1 MSTTTQSKSK
11 ETTTLILAC
20 PFIQADGK
28 PNGELFSLNCSEFS
42 KSIGEVISQ
51 TNDAFSFRFEGET
64 VTIPS
69 GKTKDG
75 KERFFSVV
83 KQVVNAI
90 FAGKENSD
98 KATDKNHVAILKSL
112 PGFHFADLSRLSV
125 LEGVTIRLKNLTSE
139 NRLARNVTRNIEENK
154 VLIQRTGT
162 ANKLNKIMKEQGL
175 SAAIA
180 ELEAMKKAKA
190 DCGIK
195 LLELKK

>member
-1 MSTTTQSKSK
+1 MSTKTQSKGN
-11 ETTTLILAC
+11 EVTTLILSC
-20 PFIQADGK
+20 PVIQQDGK
-28 PNGELFSLNCSEFS
+28 PNGELFALNCSEFS
-42 KSIGEVISQ
+42 KSIGGLISSKI
-51 TNDAFSFRFEGET
+51 DPFSFRFEGET

-98 KATDKNHVAILKSL
+98 KATDKNHVSILKNL

-125 LEGVTIRLKNLTSE
+125 LEGVNIRIKNLTSE
-139 NRLARNVTRNIEENK
+139 NRLTRNVTRNIEENR

-180 ELEAMKKAKA
+180 ELEAMKKAKT
-190 DCGIK
+190 DGGIK